1 MCRRYDG
8 YGVVEQPYG
17 EVDHR
22 KAMQPINPNGSRI
35 ILPFKLASW
44 VIIISVYVWT
54 IESTIKFKLAV
65 SQFEVEAIV
74 Y

>member
-1 MCRRYDG
+1 MRRRYDG

-54 IESTIKFKLAV
+54 IESTIKLAV
-65 SQFEVEAIV
+65 SQFEVEATV

>member
-1 MCRRYDG
+1 MRRRYDG

-22 KAMQPINPNGSRI
+22 KPEAMQPINPNGSRI

-54 IESTIKFKLAV
+54 IESTIKLAV